1 MTQNTTFLRLIQT
14 LLTDEDIQEIA
25 DEFGIVDSSTKVSLR
40 VLTEYMIVAAVEQW
54 TGYRHAADVGP
65 SFGLTKLDY
74 SCLSKKLKELDYR
87 FMKAV
92 FNRLVS
98 RLNRAARRKLKLK
111 NQLLLID
118 STTITVGQSRLPW
131 AVYHGARAGVK
142 LHVSYATETGMP
154 VKVVE
159 TTGLKH
165 DGPIGEQLAD
175 KRFVLVE
182 DRAYFAI
189 KRLDDFRENGQ
200 DFVVRMKD
208 NVELFQPRSLQ
219 RQHVEGSNVT
229 RDITCQLGTAQCRS
243 VNRHRVVFFTD
254 QDGREMRVV
263 TSLMT
268 VSAED
273 IAAMYKARWGIESFF
288 RWIKQNLNVP
298 TLFGTTENAVY
309 TQLYA
314 ALCAYVLLKW
324 LHDQA
329 ANKTPEHA
337 PHLPFVGFQRL
348 LLCDGLPVQW
358 QSAVAKVLHHQRE
371 MNRFYLPDSG

>member
-1 MTQNTTFLRLIQT
+1 MTQNTTFLKLIQT
-14 LLTDEDIQEIA
+14 VLTDEDIQEIA
-25 DEFGIVDSSTKVSLR
+25 DEFGIGDSSTKVSLR
-40 VLTEYMIVAAVEQW
+40 VITEYMILAALERW
-54 TGYRHAADVGP
+54 GGYRQAADIGP
-65 SFGLTKLDY
+65 SLGLTKLDH

-92 FNRLVS
+92 FKRLVS
-98 RLNRAARRKLKLK
+98 RLNRAAKRKLKLK

-131 AVYHGARAGVK
+131 AVYHGKKAGVK
-142 LHVSYATETGMP
+142 LHVSYATETSMP
-154 VKVVE
+154 VDVVE
-159 TTGLKH
+159 TTGLTH
-165 DGPIGEQLAD
+165 DGPIGEKLAD

-182 DRAYFAI
+182 DRAYFSI
-189 KRLDDFRENGQ
+189 KRLDDFKENGQ
-200 DFVVRMKD
+200 DFVIRMKD
-208 NVELFQPRSLQ
+208 NVQLSGKKSLQ
-219 RQHVEGSNVT
+219 RYIIDGSNVT
-229 RDITCQLGTAQCRS
+229 QDITCQLGTEQCRS
-243 VNRHRVVFFTD
+243 AKRHRVVFFTD

-263 TSLMT
+263 TSLLD

-324 LHDQA
+324 LHDQSK
-329 ANKTPEHA
+329 NKVPVHA
-337 PHLPFVGFQRL
+337 PSLSFAGFQRL
-348 LLCDGLPVQW
+348 LLCGGLPVQW
-358 QSAVAKVLHHQRE
+358 QAAVADLLYHRRE
-371 MNRFYLPDSG
+371 MNRFYFTDSG